1 MTQRVE
7 YKEPELIPLPIMR
20 ALVEIYYDFQKQRI
34 ATFNNVM
41 MNCERNGITEKDLE
55 EKYQVTPLINEAK
68 KFETMIKKRL
78 DSDVQSYKIFSE
90 YLTKIQGI
98 GSVIS
103 SGLIANIGDI
113 SKFDTISKLWVYAG
127 LGFNKWCPE
136 CQSPT
141 YVEVEYEDREKK
153 IKTTKR
159 FKPFEK
165 CNHCKEKLDKL
176 ITEENKLRNKL
187 KKSKKSNEKY
197 EEIKKERLRMEKV
210 YNDGTDP
217 LIQKRMKGF
226 QSNWNARLKVLCWKI
241 GDSFVKQKAQKSGYR
256 RIYEQMR
263 ATDTTFHPQKE
274 VIDGKTKYNDGHM
287 YNRAVRKTVKIF
299 LSHLWMTWRAMEKL
313 EVKEPYVSKV
323 LGHDIIKPFTDR

>member
-55 EKYQVTPLINEAK
+55 DKYQVTPLINEAK
-68 KFETMIKKRL
+68 KFELLIKKRL
-78 DSDVQSYKIFSE
+78 NADIQNYPIFSE

-103 SGLIANIGDI
+103 AGLVANIGDI

-136 CQSPT
+136 CKAPT

-153 IKTTKR
+153 VKTTKR

-165 CNHCKEKLDKL
+165 CNHCKEKIDKL
-176 ITEENKLRNKL
+176 IIEENKLEEKL
-187 KKSKKSNEKY
+187 EGKDKDSKKY
-197 EEIKKERLRMEKV
+197 EEVKKERLRMEKI
-210 YNDGTDP
+210 YNDGTEP
-217 LIQKRMKGF
+217 LIQKRMKGY

-241 GDSFVKQKAQKSGYR
+241 GESFVKQKAQKSGYR
-256 RIYEQMR
+256 RIYEQVR
-263 ATDTTFHPQKE
+263 ATDTGFHPKK
-274 VIDGKTKYNDGHM
+274 VVTDGKTKYNDGHM
-287 YNRAVRKTVKIF
+287 YNRAIRKTAKIF
-299 LSHLWMTWRAMEKL
+299 LSHLWMTWRKMEKL
-313 EVKEPYVSKV
+313 EVKEPYVAKV
-323 LGHDIIKPFTDR
+323 LGHDIIPPFTDR